1 MSEPKF
7 GDMVEMAVSGH
18 VRYLMYVGPSVAYAP
33 DRSVRFVV
41 IKPEFASRNPYP
53 TGHVDDWE
61 PPGRHSGISK
71 WISVDD

>member
-18 VRYLMYVGPSVAYAP
+18 VRYMMYVGPGLNGWPSA
-33 DRSVRFVV
+33 RFVV
-41 IKPEFASRNPYP
+41 IKPEFATRNPYE

-61 PPGRHSGISK
+61 PPPGNDIAK